1 MPHADFIHLRV
12 HSAYSLA
19 EGAIKIKDLI
29 ARTRAE
35 RAPAVAITDHGNLF
49 GTLEFALAAGD
60 AGIQPIIGCELPL
73 VAPRTRGAGR
83 PPGAPEPIVVLA
95 QSERGY
101 RNLMALASD
110 AFLLAGNGEPPALSL
125 DQLAGRSEG
134 LLALSGGTTGPL
146 GRRLLEGNTQAAGEL
161 LDRLRALFPGRL
173 YIELQRHGMPEQA
186 EIEPA
191 LLDLAYARGLPL
203 VATNDAYFTDAS
215 MAEAQDVLLCI
226 GQGTV
231 ASASDRRRLTP
242 EHRLKSAAEMRVLFA
257 DLPEAIDNTLVI
269 ARRCG
274 FAPGSR
280 APILPPFASAGG
292 KSEAEHLRDEAAAG
306 LERRMALHVFRPGMD
321 EAQRHA
327 AAEPYRARLAF
338 EQEVI
343 VSMGFAGY
351 FLIVADFIRWAKT
364 QGIPVGPGR
373 GSGAASVVAWS
384 LGITELDPLRWGL
397 LFERFLNPERV
408 SMPDFDIDFCQERR
422 DEVIHYVQRRYGKD
436 RVAQIITF
444 GKLQARAV
452 LRDVGRVLAMPYG
465 QVDRITKLVPNNPAN
480 PVTLAKAIEGEPRL
494 QTMRDEEPEVARLF
508 EISLKLEGLY
518 RNASTHAAGVVIGD
532 RPLTELV
539 PLYRDPRGLMPATQF
554 SMKYVEQAGLVKFD
568 FLGLKTLDVL
578 DRTVALL
585 KRHGIALDLERLPLD
600 DAGSFSL
607 MQRGETT
614 GVFQLESTGMRDV
627 LRRLKPDRFED
638 VIAIVALYRP
648 GPMDNIP
655 SFIKRK
661 HSEEPI
667 EYLHPLLEPV
677 LKETYGIPIYQEQV
691 MEMARVLA
699 GYSLGGADLLR
710 RAMGKKV
717 RAEMAIQR
725 EAFLAGAKAKGVDAA
740 TTERI
745 FEQMEKFAG
754 YGFNKPHA
762 AAYALIA
769 YQTAYCKAN
778 YPVEFF
784 AASMTLD
791 QGLTDKLAQF
801 RQELGRIG
809 IPMLPPDINRSE
821 ADFAVETDKGKKPAI
836 RYALAAI
843 KGVGRAA
850 MQALVGERERGGAYR
865 DLFDLAD
872 RLDARQINKRQMEAL
887 TAAGAFDAI
896 LSDRGRVHAAID
908 QLLGRAH
915 AAENDRNSGQTALF
929 SGAARPALVLP
940 AAPAWPQSERLQ
952 RELDAIGF
960 YLSAHPL
967 DAYGRRL
974 ERLGVCSAADLLAT
988 TRRLGGTGT
997 VTVAGVVLS
1006 KSERMSRSGSP
1017 MAFVQLSDATGVF
1030 EVTLFSE
1037 VLALSR
1043 SLLEPGRFVLAR
1055 LTCRLDE
1062 EQLRLQAQSLSDL
1075 DSAAAATSP
1084 GLKVWLA
1091 LGAALPALRE
1101 LMQGKA
1107 RQARATGKV
1116 SLVVEAEGDEIEV
1129 ALPGG
1134 YAITPSVSAAI
1145 ADLPGVARVLEL

>member
-661 HSEEPI
+661 HS
-667 EYLHPLLEPV
+667 
-677 LKETYGIPIYQEQV
+677 
-691 MEMARVLA
+691 
-699 GYSLGGADLLR
+699 
-710 RAMGKKV
+710 
-717 RAEMAIQR
+717 
-725 EAFLAGAKAKGVDAA
+725 
-740 TTERI
+740 
-745 FEQMEKFAG
+745 
-754 YGFNKPHA
+754 
-762 AAYALIA
+762 
-769 YQTAYCKAN
+769 
-778 YPVEFF
+778 
-784 AASMTLD
+784 
-791 QGLTDKLAQF
+791 
-801 RQELGRIG
+801 
-809 IPMLPPDINRSE
+809 
-821 ADFAVETDKGKKPAI
+821 
-836 RYALAAI
+836 
-843 KGVGRAA
+843 
-850 MQALVGERERGGAYR
+850 
-865 DLFDLAD
+865 
-872 RLDARQINKRQMEAL
+872 
-887 TAAGAFDAI
+887 
-896 LSDRGRVHAAID
+896 
-908 QLLGRAH
+908 
-915 AAENDRNSGQTALF
+915 
-929 SGAARPALVLP
+929 
-940 AAPAWPQSERLQ
+940 
-952 RELDAIGF
+952 
-960 YLSAHPL
+960 
-967 DAYGRRL
+967 
-974 ERLGVCSAADLLAT
+974 
-988 TRRLGGTGT
+988 
-997 VTVAGVVLS
+997 
-1006 KSERMSRSGSP
+1006 
-1017 MAFVQLSDATGVF
+1017 
-1030 EVTLFSE
+1030 
-1037 VLALSR
+1037 
-1043 SLLEPGRFVLAR
+1043 
-1055 LTCRLDE
+1055 
-1062 EQLRLQAQSLSDL
+1062 
-1075 DSAAAATSP
+1075 
-1084 GLKVWLA
+1084 
-1091 LGAALPALRE
+1091 
-1101 LMQGKA
+1101 
-1107 RQARATGKV
+1107 
-1116 SLVVEAEGDEIEV
+1116 
-1129 ALPGG
+1129 
-1134 YAITPSVSAAI
+1134 
-1145 ADLPGVARVLEL
+1145 